1 MTSNRLHQACSRLLH
16 SNASVARV
24 AELVGWQDTTH
35 FIRQFRKRFGMPP
48 GAWRRQQR
56 HAD

>member
-1 MTSNRLHQACSRLLH
+1 MH